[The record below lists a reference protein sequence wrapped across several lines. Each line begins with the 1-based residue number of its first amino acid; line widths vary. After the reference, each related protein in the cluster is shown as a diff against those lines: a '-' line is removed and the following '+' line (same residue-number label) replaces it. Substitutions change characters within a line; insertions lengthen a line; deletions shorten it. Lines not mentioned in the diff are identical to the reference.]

1 MDSQG
6 PEDAIFIPMPNIFTK
21 VVAAIIANSDGK
33 LNEDMRTVDFMQNPR
48 PVPTSAERRSKS
60 RPDGYLALKDRESGD
75 IHWADIV
82 LSCEYKRKDEDDN
95 LDDVRIHPG
104 L

>member
-6 PEDAIFIPMPNIFTK
+6 PEDAVFSPMPETFME

-33 LNEDMRTVDFMQNPR
+33 LKEDMRTVDFLQNPR
-48 PVPTSAERRSKS
+48 PVSTSAKRRSKS
-60 RPDGYLALKDRESGD
+60 KPDGYLALKDRESGD

-82 LSCEYKRKDEDDN
+82 LSCEYKQKDEDDD
-95 LDDVRIHPG
+95 LDDVRIDRG